1 MKFATEWELHL
12 CRLKHIDMMPNY
24 KRTEQDTEPEEK
36 RPFGGLQRR
45 WNDNINMVLKKS
57 FRMA

>member
-1 MKFATEWELHL
+1 
-12 CRLKHIDMMPNY
+12 MMPNY